1 MKNGLLQIIRME
13 EFIRIKRVKEC
24 FSTVQVAQFII
35 NINMSLGKTFLRSKL
50 IKRVGVS
57 MSMDRH

>member
-1 MKNGLLQIIRME
+1 MKNHPDTCRMKNGLFQIIRME

-35 NINMSLGKTFLRSKL
+35 NINMSLGKTFY
-50 IKRVGVS
+50 
-57 MSMDRH
+57 DQN